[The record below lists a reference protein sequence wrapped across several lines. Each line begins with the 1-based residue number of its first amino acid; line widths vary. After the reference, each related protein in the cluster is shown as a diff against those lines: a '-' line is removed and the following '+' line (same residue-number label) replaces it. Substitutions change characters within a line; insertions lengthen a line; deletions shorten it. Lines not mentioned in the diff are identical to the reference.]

1 MVWNHLKGQDVA
13 FSLVPSAV
21 EESFH
26 CLHPA
31 QCLLEGLVLAAV
43 FSHLSSFLAS
53 PERGGKKKNVI
64 VVILT
69 LLYLS
74 LSLCLQMAEILI
86 INFKNSAKFGNPLVV
101 KYRTCCDK

>member
-69 LLYLS
+69 QPIVLIAFS
-74 LSLCLQMAEILI
+74 LSPDGRN
-86 INFKNSAKFGNPLVV
+86 INH
-101 KYRTCCDK
+101 